1 MCQHR
6 NAGADVSKTAPQVQR
21 NNLPLA
27 AVSGA
32 QGYNN
37 TLGITRRTQDW
48 QRLADL
54 VVVASFDRDNPARVA
69 RLRKRWQ
76 GAVD

>member
-6 NAGADVSKTAPQVQR
+6 NAGADVTKAAPQVQR
-21 NNLPLA
+21 RNSPLA
-27 AVSGA
+27 AVFGA
-32 QGYNN
+32 QGDNS

-48 QRLADL
+48 QRLAEF
-54 VVVASFDRDNPARVA
+54 VVVDSFDRDNPDRVA